1 MTRSEIL
8 EGPERRRR
16 WSDEEKASI
25 LAELSKPGSNG
36 AEVARR
42 HGVARS
48 LIYAWRKELKAPL
61 RTAGGAAVTMPF
73 AHVLLAGPAP
83 MAETQ
88 AALPTAVPTI
98 EIEMKGV
105 RVRLPG
111 SAPSSMVA
119 SAIKALRGRS

>member
-25 LAELSKPGSNG
+25 LSELSKPGSNG

-48 LIYAWRKELKAPL
+48 LIYAWRKELKARL

-111 SAPSSMVA
+111 SAPSSLVA
-119 SAIKALRGRS
+119 AAIKALRGRS

>member
-16 WSDEEKASI
+16 WSDDEKASI

-36 AEVARR
+36 AEVARLY
-42 HGVARS
+42 GVARS

-61 RTAGGAAVTMPF
+61 RTAGGTAGPMPF
-73 AHVLLAGPAP
+73 APVLLAGPAP

-88 AALPTAVPTI
+88 AALPTDPTNVGRGTHDRDVSQI
-98 EIEMKGV
+98 PEGKWLL
-105 RVRLPG
+105 R
-111 SAPSSMVA
+111 
-119 SAIKALRGRS
+119 LRGACSRICA

>member
-1 MTRSEIL
+1 MTRSEVL
-8 EGPERRRR
+8 AGPERRRR

-36 AEVARR
+36 AELARR

-61 RTAGGAAVTMPF
+61 RAVGGAAVGMPF
-73 AHVLLAGPAP
+73 APVLLAGPAATP
-83 MAETQ
+83 NLEVAAPETQ
-88 AALPTAVPTI
+88 MI

-111 SAPSSMVA
+111 RAPSSMVA
-119 SAIKALRGRS
+119 AAIKALRGRS